1 MDKFYHRV
9 AEDILSTV
17 KVDVISNLTVDTGI
31 TIMDKRISFHTLL
44 NNDRFN
50 EMVLMSGIIPRIT
63 ERYAIGDRE
72 GKLIYG
78 MIIDDVKYKAK
89 LYLNETKGTEVY

>member
-1 MDKFYHRV
+1 MEKFYHRV

-17 KVDVISNLTVDTGI
+17 KVDVIVSMSVRGI
-31 TIMDKRISFHTLL
+31 SIMDKRISFHTLL

-78 MIIDDVKYKAK
+78 MIIDDVKYMAK
-89 LYLNETKGTEVY
+89 LYLNETKRTGVY